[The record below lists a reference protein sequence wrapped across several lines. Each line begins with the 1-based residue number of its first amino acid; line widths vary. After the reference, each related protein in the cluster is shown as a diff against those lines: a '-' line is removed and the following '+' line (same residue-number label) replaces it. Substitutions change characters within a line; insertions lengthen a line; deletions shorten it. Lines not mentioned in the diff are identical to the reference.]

1 VLLLERRKGRDDRV
15 CLVTHGPVAANEVR
29 VDVCEPGSATVEP
42 AFRVQVEEDG
52 AAARERFGISIEVGR
67 VVAA

>member
-1 VLLLERRKGRDDRV
+1 MLLLERRKGRDDRV
-15 CLVTHGPVAANEVR
+15 CVVTHRPVAANEVR
-29 VDVCEPGSATVEP
+29 VDVREPGSTTVKA